1 MVTEGEPLERLSE
14 HPLRSITLRIQEET
28 YQKLIAIAG
37 EKSKSEY
44 IRELLVEHLKEPQEK
59 LKSTSRE
66 AQGVLEAKI
75 DSLEAIIKAKDQTI
89 KILEEDKGFVIL
101 EYTGVIAVL
110 VSYMQLYKL
119 LILHRY
125 AETYFSDKFCKAF
138 QNLSFFY

>member
-1 MVTEGEPLERLSE
+1 MRSSGESMVTEGEPLERLSE

-44 IRELLVEHLKEPQEK
+44 IRELLVEHLKEPQEE
-59 LKSTSRE
+59 LNSASRE

-101 EYTGVIAVL
+101 EYTEAKA
-110 VSYMQLYKL
+110 KL
-119 LILHRY
+119 NRLLMPSQEEI
-125 AETYFSDKFCKAF
+125 TKKAWYQF
-138 QNLSFFY
+138 WKK